1 MCGSAGVTTGA
12 AVAFGATVQH
22 LYGSDRMATGT
33 RLYMFRSTKTEA
45 ICSFSNNA
53 DGKGLPGKY
62 APWIGIGVVR
72 PDQDPPHGMS
82 ALAIEA
88 GIEANG
94 YQMWRAKRH

>member
-1 MCGSAGVTTGA
+1 
-12 AVAFGATVQH
+12 
-22 LYGSDRMATGT
+22 MATGA

-45 ICSFSNNA
+45 LCSFSNNA

-94 YQMWRAKRH
+94 YQMWRAKKH